1 MLTMNK
7 NWSFIVIVSK
17 SQNKPQSNNLL
28 TLKIQNVTTTK
39 IIKINSFAEQNYRK
53 MELNLHNK
61 QSINWV
67 YLVHYW
73 FKQFMQSLFL
83 SSVGLVVTGEGIAF
97 LGFMERHP
105 SILAKMVT
113 FGLASAAGQVRE
125 TIIILN

>member
-1 MLTMNK
+1 MK
-7 NWSFIVIVSK
+7 
-17 SQNKPQSNNLL
+17 
-28 TLKIQNVTTTK
+28 
-39 IIKINSFAEQNYRK
+39 
-53 MELNLHNK
+53 LNLGIDNTLLIQTIHAL
-61 QSINWV
+61 II
-67 YLVHYW
+67 
-73 FKQFMQSLFL
+73 L